1 MADKQNDANGGAA
14 VQVSPEV
21 AALGYEEARDRLIAT
36 VRQLEAGDVPLE
48 QAISLWERGEE
59 LAAHCQSWLDNASS
73 KLEAAVAR
81 GQEGQAGQGES

>member
-1 MADKQNDANGGAA
+1 MAGTQNDANSGAA

>member
-1 MADKQNDANGGAA
+1 MAGKQNDANGGAA